1 MPIHV
6 PSGSKYTPAPKG
18 LFQAV
23 IADVIDVGMRD
34 REWQG
39 KKWQQHQIR
48 VVYELDV
55 PETLLLPDGR
65 RPTHSEWLGLSLDEK
80 SNLRKRIEAIFG
92 RALTDDEL
100 PDFQTK
106 RPGIDVET
114 LVGMNCMA
122 QINHDRKQDGSIKA
136 RLVAVM
142 PLPPKGYEAITVK
155 DYKRPELKPNGMTD
169 PNEPPPPSDLDLAGW
184 ESLPPEDDIL
194 F

>member
-6 PSGSKYTPAPKG
+6 PSTSTYTPAPKG

-23 IADVIDVGMRD
+23 IADVIDVGLRE

-39 KKWQQHQIR
+39 KKWMQHQIR

-55 PETLLLPDGR
+55 PETLVLPDGR

-80 SNLRKRIEAIFG
+80 SNLRKRIEAILG
-92 RALTDDEL
+92 RALSPEEL
-100 PDFQTK
+100 PNRQTNC
-106 RPGIDVET
+106 PGIDVET
-114 LVGMNCMA
+114 LIGTNCLV
-122 QINHDRKQDGSIKA
+122 QINHERRQDGSTKA

-142 PLPPKGYEAITVK
+142 PLPPKGYDLIDVK
-155 DYKRPELKPNGMTD
+155 DYKRPEPKPGEDT
-169 PNEPPPPSDLDLAGW
+169 PPPPTDDDLA
-184 ESLPPEDDIL
+184 SFPTDADDDLP

>member
-6 PSGSKYTPAPKG
+6 PTTSKYTPAPKG

-23 IADVIDVGMRD
+23 IADVIDVGLRD

-39 KKWQQHQIR
+39 KKWQQHQVR

-55 PETLLLPDGR
+55 PETLLLSDGR

-80 SNLRKRIEAIFG
+80 ANLRKRIEAVLG
-92 RALTDDEL
+92 RPLGPDEL
-100 PDFQTK
+100 PDWQTK

-114 LVGMNCMA
+114 LVGMNCLV
-122 QINHDRKQDGSIKA
+122 QINHERRQDGSLKA
-136 RLVAVM
+136 RLVGVM
-142 PLPPKGYEAITVK
+142 PLPPKGYDTIGVK
-155 DYKRPELKPNGMTD
+155 DYKRAAPKPNGD
-169 PNEPPPPSDLDLAGW
+169 EPPPVTDDDLAGY
-184 ESLPPEDDIL
+184 EQEDEIP